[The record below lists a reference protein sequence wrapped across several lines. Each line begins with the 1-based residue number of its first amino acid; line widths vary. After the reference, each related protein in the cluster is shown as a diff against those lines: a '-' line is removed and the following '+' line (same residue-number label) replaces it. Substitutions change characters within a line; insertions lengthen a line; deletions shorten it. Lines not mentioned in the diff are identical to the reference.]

1 MPPSTVTQPSS
12 RRQFHFAAHV
22 RTDGYDRYQV
32 SNQIGNPQCQL
43 VAQVLVIPSRR
54 FGMTVREDQDVIKLD
69 FRHTVTRPDLAG
81 AAYQQRPGQYLAD
94 VLRDLRQSES
104 PAVLLNG
111 NNVGW
116 WGNQFVIRR
125 KQLRFKPKG
134 PIFDDGDVPD
144 HVSGLHAFFLPGPS
158 GFQIVDIKLLGTTKE
173 AGDTSEMDLRAIRE
187 LPRCGLSGFP
197 LIRHGKT
204 VWETNGEKAWDPGLL
219 FDLGASRLD
228 SHRVIREFVR
238 TLIDAGE
245 RLVRHPMTVIGLDG
259 DGNVVL
265 LVVEKSTRSRG
276 ITVAEAARLLR
287 RRFHVRDAIV
297 LGAAG
302 DSQLATTAEG
312 FLTVPLVADYA
323 RSAARPIPD
332 DLLCNELKGQPAH
345 ARPVPCYVLFR
356 PAAERSTTPAA
367 TSALTRAA
375 HTSSRP
381 QAWSGGHR
389 PAVQGRGSAPL

>member
-1 MPPSTVTQPSS
+1 MPPSTVTQPAN

-22 RTDGYDRYQV
+22 RADGYERFQV

-43 VAQVLVIPSRR
+43 VAQVLVIPSGR

-69 FRHTVTRPDLAG
+69 FRRTVTRPDLDG
-81 AAYQQRPGQYLAD
+81 PAYKQRPGQHLAD
-94 VLRDLRQSES
+94 VLRDLRRSAS

-134 PIFDDGDVPD
+134 PIFDDGELPA
-144 HVSGLHAFFLPGPS
+144 HVSGMHAFFLPGPS
-158 GFQIVDIKLLGTTKE
+158 GFRIVDIQLHGTTKQ
-173 AGDTSEMDLRAIRE
+173 AGDTTEMDLRAIRD

-197 LIRHGKT
+197 LIRHGQT
-204 VWETNGEKAWDPGLL
+204 VWERNGEKAWDPGLL

-228 SHRVIREFVR
+228 THRVIREFVR

-259 DGNVVL
+259 DGKVVL

-287 RRFHVRDAIV
+287 RRFKVRDAIV

-302 DSQLATTAEG
+302 DSQLATTEEG
-312 FLTVPLVADYA
+312 FLTVPFVADYA
-323 RSAARPIPD
+323 RSAARRIAD
-332 DLLCNELKGQPAH
+332 DLLCDELKGQPAY

-356 PAAERSTTPAA
+356 ASPEPTTGRRPGTPSAGGVSAAPTAGTPRGY
-367 TSALTRAA
+367 RA
-375 HTSSRP
+375 RP
-381 QAWSGGHR
+381 PTPHR
-389 PAVQGRGSAPL
+389 